1 MTVPLRLLIDPP
13 LDGPTNMARDEA
25 LLDAAA
31 AGECAT
37 TLRCYRWS
45 EPTVSLGYFQPYA
58 EFESC
63 SAAREY
69 PVVRRTTGGGAIL
82 HDRELTYCLAVL
94 SRHPLLSDGATSLY
108 CRMHDAIIAVVREL
122 GVQAERRG
130 SVLPDDADR
139 DQPFFCF
146 ERAHALDVV
155 VGERKLAGSAQRR
168 TPNAVLQHGSI
179 ILDAVHDESAT
190 RRAGGAPSFSSG
202 RGTRALEEGG
212 GRNGPRTDPRGAIPS
227 PTLRSPSR
235 PAKESEGWGT
245 PPIARSTCP
254 APDHD
259 EQPSAA
265 VQAHGRI
272 DPDELARRIAKR
284 FATDN
289 DLSLTPSVWQPT
301 ELDRANYHAARYNSA
316 TWTRRR

>member
-31 AGECAT
+31 AGECAAA
-37 TLRCYRWS
+37 LRCYRWS

-63 SAAREY
+63 SAVRQF

-82 HDRELTYCLAVL
+82 HDRELTYSLAVP
-94 SRHPLLSDGATSLY
+94 SGHPLLSDGATSLY
-108 CRMHDAIIAVVREL
+108 CRMHDAIIAVVRAL
-122 GVQAERRG
+122 GVQAECRG
-130 SVLPDDADR
+130 SVLPDDPGR
-139 DQPFFCF
+139 DEPFFCF
-146 ERAHALDVV
+146 ERAHALDIV

-168 TPNAVLQHGSI
+168 TANAVLQHGSI
-179 ILDAVHDESAT
+179 LLDALYDQQSS
-190 RRAGGAPSFSSG
+190 AGGAPSFSSG

-245 PPIARSTCP
+245 PPIARSICP

-259 EQPSAA
+259 ERPSAA
-265 VQAHGRI
+265 VHAESHI

-289 DLSLTPSVWQPT
+289 DLSLTPSVWQPA
-301 ELDRANYHAARYNSA
+301 ELDRANDHAARYNSA